1 MTNDIEE
8 KTSLNFYCKKCDYLA
23 SDKFNYTRHLST
35 SKHNKT
41 RDTNVYCKICD
52 YLAGDISNYK
62 RHLTTLKHK
71 RLNEDYENDLKQP
84 DFEADK
90 NFSFKCECGKSYKHK
105 PSVYKHKKTC
115 AFILENNSQKKI
127 ENSLIEKSDSQDNL
141 NYKEMFVEM
150 LNQNKE
156 LQKMIIKQNEEHN
169 KQILELVPKINQNQ
183 NINVTN
189 NITNIKDSK
198 FDINIFLNEKCKDAL
213 SIDQFINKI
222 QISLSDLL
230 VTKDKGLIEGI
241 SNIFVENMKQLS
253 LYERPLHCT
262 DTKRETLYIKQD
274 EWKKDENNIIV
285 KDAIKQVAFIQSKN
299 INNNW
304 IKAHPNFMES
314 SEEKDDYMKIV
325 KNTMEDINNK
335 EGKIVKNI
343 CKNVYLNN
351 VKNE

>member
-1 MTNDIEE
+1 MTNNIEE
-8 KTSLNFYCKKCDYLA
+8 KTSPKFYCEKCDYLA
-23 SDKFNYTRHLST
+23 SDKFNFTRHLST
-35 SKHNKT
+35 SKHIKT
-41 RDTNVYCKICD
+41 RDTNMYCKFCD
-52 YLAGDISNYK
+52 YLAGDLSNFR
-62 RHLTTLKHK
+62 RHLTTRKHK
-71 RLNEDYENDLKQP
+71 RLTEDYENNLKQQEN
-84 DFEADK
+84 EAT
-90 NFSFKCECGKSYKHK
+90 NNICCYKCECGKSYKHK

-115 AFILENNSQKKI
+115 NFLSENKSEN
-127 ENSLIEKSDSQDNL
+127 NSLIEKSDSQDSL
-141 NYKEMFVEM
+141 DYKDMFIEL

-156 LQKMIIKQNEEHN
+156 LQKMIVKQNEEHT
-169 KQILELVPKINQNQ
+169 KQIMELVPKINQNQ

-241 SNIFVENMKQLS
+241 SNIFIENMKQLS

-285 KDAIKQVAFIQSKN
+285 KDAIKQIAVLQSKN

-304 IKAHPNFMES
+304 KKAHPNFMNNPD
-314 SEEKDDYMKIV
+314 EKDDYIQIV
-325 KNTMEDINNK
+325 KNTMGDIDNR

-343 CKNVYLNN
+343 CKNAYINGMN
-351 VKNE
+351 VE

>member
-1 MTNDIEE
+1 MTYFSEQ
-8 KTSLNFYCKKCDYLA
+8 KTSNEFYCEYCDYLT
-23 SDKFNYTRHLST
+23 SGKYNFNRHLMTDKHVRLTST
-35 SKHNKT
+35 YQTAKN
-41 RDTNVYCKICD
+41 
-52 YLAGDISNYK
+52 
-62 RHLTTLKHK
+62 
-71 RLNEDYENDLKQP
+71 END
-84 DFEADK
+84 FIYRH
-90 NFSFKCECGKSYKHK
+90 KCMCGKSYKHK
-105 PSVYKHKKTC
+105 QSLYNHKKKC
-115 AFILENNSQKKI
+115 KKISENNSQKNS
-127 ENSLIEKSDSQDNL
+127 ENSLVEKSNSQDNL

-169 KQILELVPKINQNQ
+169 KQILELVPKINQNQNQ

-241 SNIFVENMKQLS
+241 SNIFIENMKQLS

-314 SEEKDDYMKIV
+314 SEEKDDYMKII

-335 EGKIVKNI
+335 EEKIVKNI

-351 VKNE
+351 IKNE

>member
-1 MTNDIEE
+1 MTNNIEE
-8 KTSLNFYCKKCDYLA
+8 KKSRNFYCEKCDYLA
-23 SDKFNYTRHLST
+23 SDKFNYNRHLST

-41 RDTNVYCKICD
+41 RDVNVHCKVCD

-62 RHLTTLKHK
+62 RHLTTRKHK
-71 RLNEDYENDLKQP
+71 RLTEDYENDFKQP
-84 DFEADK
+84 DFEAINK
-90 NFSFKCECGKSYKHK
+90 IFSFKCECGKSYKHK

-115 AFILENNSQKKI
+115 TFLSENNS
-127 ENSLIEKSDSQDNL
+127 NNLLIEKSDSQDNS

-169 KQILELVPKINQNQ
+169 KQILELVPKINQN
-183 NINVTN
+183 INVTN
-189 NITNIKDSK
+189 VTNIKDSK

-241 SNIFVENMKQLS
+241 SNIFIENMKQLS

-285 KDAIKQVAFIQSKN
+285 KDAIKQIAVLQSKN

-304 IKAHPNFMES
+304 RKAHPNFMNNPD
-314 SEEKDDYMKIV
+314 EKDDYIQIIKH
-325 KNTMEDINNK
+325 TMEDIDNR

-343 CKNVYLNN
+343 CKNAYINN
-351 VKNE
+351 TKVD

>member
-1 MTNDIEE
+1 METYQNDKEL
-8 KTSLNFYCKKCDYLA
+8 KGSLYECKYCDYLT
-23 SDKFNYTRHLST
+23 SDKYNF
-35 SKHNKT
+35 
-41 RDTNVYCKICD
+41 
-52 YLAGDISNYK
+52 K
-62 RHLTTLKHK
+62 RHMSSDRHKKLTFTYQNAK
-71 RLNEDYENDLKQP
+71 N
-84 DFEADK
+84 EADRVYRH
-90 NFSFKCECGKSYKHK
+90 KCLCGKAYKHK
-105 PSVYKHKKTC
+105 QSLYNHKKTC
-115 AFILENNSQKKI
+115 NFLLENNS
-127 ENSLIEKSDSQDNL
+127 ENNSLIEKSDSQDSL
-141 NYKEMFVEM
+141 DYKDMFMEL

-156 LQKMIIKQNEEHN
+156 LQKMIVKQNEEHT
-169 KQILELVPKINQNQ
+169 KQIMELVPKINQNQ

-241 SNIFVENMKQLS
+241 SNIFIENMKQLS

-274 EWKKDENNIIV
+274 EWKKDDNNIIV
-285 KDAIKQVAFIQSKN
+285 KDAIKQIAVLQSKN

-304 IKAHPNFMES
+304 KKAHPNFMNNPN
-314 SEEKDDYMKIV
+314 EKDDYIQIV
-325 KNTMEDINNK
+325 KNTMGDIDNR

-343 CKNVYLNN
+343 CKNTYINGMN
-351 VKNE
+351 VE

>member
-1 MTNDIEE
+1 MILTDTYSILTKKGE
-8 KTSLNFYCKKCDYLA
+8 KGGKMFFCENCNYLA
-23 SDKFNYTRHLST
+23 SDKYKFN
-35 SKHNKT
+35 
-41 RDTNVYCKICD
+41 
-52 YLAGDISNYK
+52 
-62 RHLTTLKHK
+62 RHLTTQKHSILTNTYSDGEK
-71 RLNEDYENDLKQP
+71 GGKGGTPIY
-84 DFEADK
+84 
-90 NFSFKCECGKSYKHK
+90 NFICDCGNSYKHK
-105 PSVYKHKKTC
+105 QSLNTHKKTC
-115 AFILENNSQKKI
+115 ILKTKCENHKNENLSTDNSNDLLKVSDLK
-127 ENSLIEKSDSQDNL
+127 ENI
-141 NYKEMFVEM
+141 NYKDMFMEM

-156 LQKMIIKQNEEHN
+156 LQKMIIKQNEEHS
-169 KQILELVPKINQNQ
+169 KQILEFVPKINQNQ

-241 SNIFVENMKQLS
+241 SNIFIENMKQLS

-262 DTKRETLYIKQD
+262 DAKRETLYIKQD

-285 KDAIKQVAFIQSKN
+285 KDAIKQVAILQSKN

-304 IKAHPNFMES
+304 KKAYPNFMNNS
-314 SEEKDDYMKIV
+314 NEKDDYIQINKQ
-325 KNTMEDINNK
+325 TMQDIDNR

-343 CKNVYLNN
+343 CKNAYINN
-351 VKNE
+351 TKIE